1 MKKITIIASAESFE
15 NLATFES
22 IEQLNETV
30 REYKCQFKET
40 LTNTELALLD
50 ILHRYSAKYKGVSFM
65 CKNKIAELIGKSRR
79 TVIRLCQRL
88 EALGIIRQVPMKRAS
103 DMNQTSNAIIIQPV
117 KSDDVVVF
125 ENRPTSDDSANVTQE
140 PAENVAPVRQ
150 NNSLKQKPY
159 LHNTYPSGDVL
170 SSPYVEFKRFVGQF
184 VNDNKLTSRLYGI
197 YVAQTHYLR
206 LSEQYDSSVLFN
218 NGLLAIKA
226 AFQATKR
233 KKLRSITGYYNGVL
247 GRLLDRL
254 YAEAINEF
262 S

>member
-1 MKKITIIASAESFE
+1 MKKINIIASTEAFE

-30 REYKCQFKET
+30 REYKFQFKEI

-79 TVIRLCQRL
+79 TVIRVCQRL

-103 DMNQTSNAIIIQPV
+103 DMQQTSNCIVIQPV
-117 KSDDVVVF
+117 DVVTKCN
-125 ENRPTSDDSANVTQE
+125 EMTADVTQE
-140 PAENVAPVRQ
+140 VRENVTPVKQ
-150 NNSLKQKPY
+150 NISLKQNPY
-159 LHNTYPSGDVL
+159 IHNTYL
-170 SSPYVEFKRFVGQF
+170 ATPYVEFKRFVGQF
-184 VNDNKLTSRLYGI
+184 VNDSKLTSKLYGI
-197 YVAQTHYLR
+197 YLAQTHYLR
-206 LSEQYDSSVLFN
+206 LSEQYESSELFN

-226 AFQATKR
+226 TFQATKR

-247 GRLLDRL
+247 DRMFDRL
-254 YAEAINEF
+254 YEESNATLTK
-262 S
+262 